1 MLDISPRL
9 VFRLYSWPTVAVAL
23 LVAQAALS
31 LTLKQGPALV
41 AFCEITY
48 LLLLVLATGM
58 AAVNAV
64 QSRQTI
70 RLFWL
75 FLAGAF
81 GLWALVPCSWFY
93 SVVLHGKIP
102 TFLFDNPPLF
112 LHIVLM
118 IAAVASRPHLRLAT
132 HRPYRTIFNFLVLL
146 FVWVFAYA
154 YLLFPYQY
162 GSQASAMILRFEGL
176 YFAENLLLLGVLGMV
191 IVRSQP
197 PWKSIYWHLFGAS
210 ALYAFGSLAA
220 NVVWALKDP
229 SGDLTGTP
237 FPAERGLIGM
247 VFTAAISWFVWIGL
261 QGRRLAPHLAQTV
274 QLDTT
279 DTTYSSVLAML
290 AVLAIPIVGVWE
302 LFRTDEPF
310 GTHEIRL
317 LLVMIAGVV
326 LAVAVFIQDY
336 LANRE
341 FTSDVSVAHDR
352 LRLAMESSK
361 STGWDWDLRTGQN
374 IWFGDLETTFGIEA
388 DSYLPGDQE
397 FYERVHPDDRERV
410 SKALADA
417 MQNQKPYAAEFRVV
431 RSNGTIRW
439 ITDRG
444 KFYYAANGN
453 PERAL
458 GIGVDVTE
466 RKQAEEAR
474 LQKEAELKKTQ
485 QLAKVGAWQW
495 DAEKGTVTWS
505 EELYRIAGLDPNQP
519 PPSYEEHSKLYTAE
533 TWKRE
538 QSAVQEAL
546 RTGAPYELDL
556 EMIRPDGSTRWLVA
570 RGEAKRDATGRV
582 VQLHGTVHDITER
595 KRAEDAMRESEE
607 RFRLVSNTAPVLIWM
622 SGTDKLC
629 TYFNKPWLDFTGQ
642 SIESQLA
649 NGWTQGVHAEDLQK
663 CLNTYTQAF
672 ERRENFRM
680 EYRLRRHDGEYRWI
694 LDIGV
699 PRFNPDRSFAGYI
712 GSCMDVTERKLA
724 EEALSNV
731 SSRLIEAQEQE
742 RTRIA
747 RDLHDDIN
755 QRLALLAIELE
766 RLKMD
771 VPDSNVELVSR
782 VDELRKYTADIASDI
797 QALSHQL
804 HSPRLEYLGVV
815 AAMRGF
821 CQEFGEKQK
830 FEIDF
835 KSHDLPTPVP
845 SDISLSLFRVLQE
858 ALHNAA
864 KHSGAKRFVVQFWG
878 TPGEIHLTI
887 SDTGV
892 GFDLE
897 AAMKGRGLGLV
908 SMQERVRLVNGTISI
923 ASRLTRGTEITVQVP
938 VKVVATNET
947 RPAGVNLAFSRAG

>member
-1 MLDISPRL
+1 MLGVSPRL
-9 VFRLYSWPTVAVAL
+9 ESRLYSWPAVAVAL
-23 LVAQAALS
+23 LVAQAVLS
-31 LTLKQGPALV
+31 LTLKQGPTLV

-48 LLLLVLATGM
+48 LLLLLMASGV

-118 IAAVASRPHLRLAT
+118 IAAVASRPHLRLPT
-132 HRPYRTIFNFLVLL
+132 HRPYRATFNFLVLL

-191 IVRSQP
+191 IFRSQP

-229 SGDLTGTP
+229 SGDLTGTS
-237 FPAERGLIGM
+237 FPAARGLIGM

-261 QGRRLAPHLAQTV
+261 QGRKLAPQLVQTV

-361 STGWDWDLRTGQN
+361 STGWDWNLMTGQN

-388 DSYLPGDQE
+388 DTYLPGDQE

-431 RSNGTIRW
+431 RPNGTIRW
-439 ITDRG
+439 FTDRG
-444 KFYYAANGN
+444 KFYYNANGN

-466 RKQAEEAR
+466 RKQAEEAQ

-485 QLAKVGAWQW
+485 HLAKVGAWQW
-495 DAEKGTVTWS
+495 DPERDTVTWS

-519 PPSYEEHSKLYTAE
+519 APSYKEHPKLYTAE
-533 TWKRE
+533 TWKRA
-538 QSAVQEAL
+538 QSAVEEAL

-556 EMIRPDGSTRWLVA
+556 EMVRPDGSTRWLVA

-642 SIESQLA
+642 SIESQLG
-649 NGWTQGVHAEDLQK
+649 NGWAQGVHVEDLQK

-672 ERRENFRM
+672 DKREGFRM

-694 LDIGV
+694 LDVGV
-699 PRFNPDRSFAGYI
+699 PRFSPDRSFAGYI

-771 VPDSNVELVSR
+771 VPDLSVELFSR

-830 FEIDF
+830 LEIDF

-845 SDISLSLFRVLQE
+845 SDISLCLFRVLQE

-923 ASRLTRGTEITVQVP
+923 ASKLTRGTEITVRVP
-938 VKVVATNET
+938 VKAVATNET
-947 RPAGVNLAFSRAG
+947 KPAGVNLAFSRAG

>member
-1 MLDISPRL
+1 
-9 VFRLYSWPTVAVAL
+9 
-23 LVAQAALS
+23 
-31 LTLKQGPALV
+31 
-41 AFCEITY
+41 
-48 LLLLVLATGM
+48 
-58 AAVNAV
+58 
-64 QSRQTI
+64 
-70 RLFWL
+70 
-75 FLAGAF
+75 
-81 GLWALVPCSWFY
+81 
-93 SVVLHGKIP
+93 
-102 TFLFDNPPLF
+102 
-112 LHIVLM
+112 
-118 IAAVASRPHLRLAT
+118 
-132 HRPYRTIFNFLVLL
+132 
-146 FVWVFAYA
+146 
-154 YLLFPYQY
+154 
-162 GSQASAMILRFEGL
+162 
-176 YFAENLLLLGVLGMV
+176 
-191 IVRSQP
+191 
-197 PWKSIYWHLFGAS
+197 
-210 ALYAFGSLAA
+210 
-220 NVVWALKDP
+220 
-229 SGDLTGTP
+229 
-237 FPAERGLIGM
+237 
-247 VFTAAISWFVWIGL
+247 
-261 QGRRLAPHLAQTV
+261 
-274 QLDTT
+274 
-279 DTTYSSVLAML
+279 ML
-290 AVLAIPIVGVWE
+290 AVLAIPIVGLWE

-374 IWFGDLETTFGIEA
+374 IWFGDLKTTFGIGA
-388 DSYLPGDQE
+388 DTYLPTDQE
-397 FYERVHPDDRERV
+397 FYQRVHPDDRERV
-410 SKALADA
+410 AKALAHA
-417 MQNQKPYAAEFRVV
+417 MQNQKPYVAEFRVV
-431 RSNGTIRW
+431 QADGTIRW
-439 ITDRG
+439 VTDRG

-474 LQKEAELKKTQ
+474 LQQETELKKTQ
-485 QLAKVGAWQW
+485 HLAKVGAWQW
-495 DAEKGTVTWS
+495 NPEKDTVTWS
-505 EELYRIAGLDPNQP
+505 EELYRIAGLDPNLP
-519 PPSYEEHSKLYTAE
+519 APSYKEHAKLYAPDSWE
-533 TWKRE
+533 RLRRAGE
-538 QSAVQEAL
+538 ESL
-546 RTGAPYELDL
+546 RTATPYELDL
-556 EMIRPDGSTRWLVA
+556 EMVRPDGSTRWLIA
-570 RGEAKRDATGRV
+570 RGEAKRDAAGHV

-622 SGTDKLC
+622 SGIDQLC

-642 SIESQLA
+642 SLESQLG
-649 NGWTQGVHAEDLQK
+649 NGWAQGVHPEDLQK

-672 ERRENFRM
+672 AKREDFRM
-680 EYRLRRHDGEYRWI
+680 EYRLRRHDGEYRWV

-771 VPDSNVELVSR
+771 VPELSVELFSR

-830 FEIDF
+830 LEIDF

-845 SDISLSLFRVLQE
+845 SDISLCLFRVLQE

-864 KHSGAKRFVVQFWG
+864 KHSGAQRFVVQFWG

-887 SDTGV
+887 SDAGV
-892 GFDLE
+892 GFDFE

-923 ASRLTRGTEITVQVP
+923 ASKLTRGTEITVRVP

-947 RPAGVNLAFSRAG
+947 KPAGVNLAFSRAG

>member
-1 MLDISPRL
+1 MAAEGDVDPTRLQVTVSISPWPTDGVHYLCESSDLNWGRTASVARRRRQSRVLPDSRTKDSSANPHRIPALGETMPGVFPRL
-9 VFRLYSWPTVAVAL
+9 GSRLYSWPVVAVAL

-31 LTLKQGPALV
+31 LTLKQGPTLV

-48 LLLLVLATGM
+48 LLLLLMASGV

-102 TFLFDNPPLF
+102 TFLFENPPLF

-118 IAAVASRPHLRLAT
+118 IAAVASRPHLRLPS
-132 HRPYRTIFNFLVLL
+132 HRPYRATFNFLVLL

-191 IVRSQP
+191 IFRSQA

-229 SGDLTGTP
+229 SGDLTS
-237 FPAERGLIGM
+237 FPAARGLIGM

-261 QGRRLAPHLAQTV
+261 EGRRLAPQLVQTV

-279 DTTYSSVLAML
+279 DTTYSSALAML
-290 AVLAIPIVGVWE
+290 AVLAIPIVGVCE

-361 STGWDWDLRTGQN
+361 STGWDWNLMTGQN

-388 DSYLPGDQE
+388 DTYLPGDQE

-431 RSNGTIRW
+431 RPNGTIRW
-439 ITDRG
+439 FTDRG

-474 LQKEAELKKTQ
+474 LQQETELKKTQ
-485 QLAKVGAWQW
+485 NLAKVGAWQW
-495 DAEKGTVTWS
+495 NPEKDTVTWS
-505 EELYRIAGLDPNQP
+505 EELYRIAGLDPNLP
-519 PPSYEEHSKLYTAE
+519 APSYKEHAKLY
-533 TWKRE
+533 
-538 QSAVQEAL
+538 
-546 RTGAPYELDL
+546 APDSWE
-556 EMIRPDGSTRWLVA
+556 
-570 RGEAKRDATGRV
+570 
-582 VQLHGTVHDITER
+582 
-595 KRAEDAMRESEE
+595 
-607 RFRLVSNTAPVLIWM
+607 
-622 SGTDKLC
+622 
-629 TYFNKPWLDFTGQ
+629 
-642 SIESQLA
+642 
-649 NGWTQGVHAEDLQK
+649 
-663 CLNTYTQAF
+663 
-672 ERRENFRM
+672 
-680 EYRLRRHDGEYRWI
+680 RLR
-694 LDIGV
+694 
-699 PRFNPDRSFAGYI
+699 
-712 GSCMDVTERKLA
+712 
-724 EEALSNV
+724 
-731 SSRLIEAQEQE
+731 
-742 RTRIA
+742 
-747 RDLHDDIN
+747 
-755 QRLALLAIELE
+755 
-766 RLKMD
+766 
-771 VPDSNVELVSR
+771 
-782 VDELRKYTADIASDI
+782 
-797 QALSHQL
+797 
-804 HSPRLEYLGVV
+804 
-815 AAMRGF
+815 
-821 CQEFGEKQK
+821 
-830 FEIDF
+830 
-835 KSHDLPTPVP
+835 
-845 SDISLSLFRVLQE
+845 
-858 ALHNAA
+858 
-864 KHSGAKRFVVQFWG
+864 
-878 TPGEIHLTI
+878 
-887 SDTGV
+887 
-892 GFDLE
+892 
-897 AAMKGRGLGLV
+897 
-908 SMQERVRLVNGTISI
+908 
-923 ASRLTRGTEITVQVP
+923 
-938 VKVVATNET
+938 
-947 RPAGVNLAFSRAG
+947 

>member
-9 VFRLYSWPTVAVAL
+9 VFRLYSWPTVAIAL

-41 AFCEITY
+41 GFCEITY
-48 LLLLVLATGM
+48 LLLLVLASGV
-58 AAVNAV
+58 AALNAL

-75 FLAGAF
+75 FLAAAF

-132 HRPYRTIFNFLVLL
+132 HRPYRATFNFLVLL
-146 FVWVFAYA
+146 FVWVFAYT

-191 IVRSQP
+191 IARSQP

-220 NVVWALKDP
+220 NLVWALKDP
-229 SGDLTGTP
+229 SGDLTGAS
-237 FPAERGLIGM
+237 FPAARGLIGM

-261 QGRRLAPHLAQTV
+261 QGRKLAPQLAQTV

-361 STGWDWDLRTGQN
+361 STGWDWNLMTGQN
-374 IWFGDLETTFGIEA
+374 IWFGDLETIFGIEA
-388 DSYLPGDQE
+388 DTYLPGDQE
-397 FYERVHPDDRERV
+397 FYQRVHPDDRERV

-417 MQNQKPYAAEFRVV
+417 MQNRKPYAAEFRVM
-431 RSNGTIRW
+431 RPDGTIRW
-439 ITDRG
+439 VTDRG

-538 QSAVQEAL
+538 QDAVQEAL

-556 EMIRPDGSTRWLVA
+556 EMVRPDGSTRWLVA

-642 SIESQLA
+642 SIDSQLG
-649 NGWTQGVHAEDLQK
+649 NGWTEGVYSDDLQK
-663 CLNTYTQAF
+663 CVNTYTQAF
-672 ERRENFRM
+672 DKREGFRI
-680 EYRLRRHDGEYRWI
+680 EYRLRRHDGEYRWV
-694 LDIGV
+694 LDVGV
-699 PRFNPDRSFAGYI
+699 PRFNPDGSFAGYI

-771 VPDSNVELVSR
+771 VPDLSVELFSR

-830 FEIDF
+830 LEIDF

-878 TPGEIHLTI
+878 TLGEIHLTV

-923 ASRLTRGTEITVQVP
+923 ASKLTRGTEIAVRVP

-947 RPAGVNLAFSRAG
+947 KPAGVNLAFSRAG